1 MAVNAAELRIVKYPA
16 AALRVKAKPI
26 AAVTGE
32 VREVAARM
40 IELMQAEKGVG
51 LAAPQVGLDWRLFV
65 TNAPE
70 DNGTR
75 VYVNPELKHVPGERE
90 RAEEGC
96 LSIPNVHIEIER
108 PAHVRLAATDLDGNP
123 IAREATG
130 YTARIWQ
137 HEIDHLNG
145 VLIID
150 KMTPLDKIANRKRL
164 KELEADAKPGAS
176 S

>member
-1 MAVNAAELRIVKYPA
+1 MAVNAADLRIVMYPA
-16 AALRVKAKPI
+16 AALRAKAKPVP
-26 AAVTGE
+26 AVTDE

-51 LAAPQVGLDWRLFV
+51 LAGPQVGLPWRLFV

-70 DNGTR
+70 DQGPR
-75 VYVNPELKHVPGERE
+75 VYVNPELRLPAGERE

-96 LSIPNVHIEIER
+96 LSIPDVHIEIER
-108 PAHVRLAATDLDGNP
+108 PMLARLSATDLEGNP
-123 IAREATG
+123 IEREATG

-137 HEIDHLNG
+137 HEVDHLNG

-150 KMTPLDKIANRKRL
+150 KMTLLDKIAHRKRL
-164 KELEADAKPGAS
+164 KELEADAKA
-176 S
+176 

>member
-1 MAVNAAELRIVKYPA
+1 MAVNAEQLRIVKYPA
-16 AALRVKAKPI
+16 TALRVKAKPL
-26 AAVTGE
+26 AGVTAE
-32 VREVAARM
+32 VRQVAARM

-65 TNAPE
+65 TQAPE
-70 DNGTR
+70 DEGPR
-75 VYVNPELKHVPGERE
+75 VYVNPELKTPPGERE

-96 LSIPNVHIEIER
+96 LSIPDVHIEIER
-108 PAHVRLAATDLDGNP
+108 PILARLTATDLDGNP
-123 IAREATG
+123 VEREATG

-137 HEIDHLNG
+137 HEVDHLNG

-150 KMTPLDKIANRKRL
+150 KMTVLDKIAHRKAL
-164 KELEADAKPGAS
+164 KALEADAKSGAS